1 MKLKR
6 SMRAARSAG
15 AVLSIAALAAA
26 GVGCGQS
33 NADPGGENP
42 RAGQGG
48 RGGGPPGGGR
58 PGGGRG
64 GGPPGGFP
72 GFGDQAANSAIPVR
86 VTSVVRRDIADYLE
100 TNGSLEA
107 ENEVDIVART
117 TGPIVELNVEEGD
130 FVRAGQVLARIDAV
144 EIEAQLGIA
153 RVNLA
158 EAELAWNRAQDSFE
172 AEVVSQE
179 AYDLAR
185 SNFDSA
191 AAQIVG
197 TEILLDFTVIRA
209 PFDGL
214 IVERVIKNA
223 EYVGNNA
230 RLFRISDFDPLLCP
244 IQLPE
249 KDLPRLELGQPAHL
263 TVEAYPGARFPAR
276 VLRISP
282 VVDPATGTVK
292 VTLEVQGQ
300 GRLRPGMFASVFVET
315 DVHEN
320 AVVIPKQALVLE
332 STSDTVY
339 AVVDDGEGG
348 KVAQRRELSLGYEES
363 DSLEVLAG
371 LAEGEDIV
379 IVGQDSLSD
388 RTPVLIGEREGPAA
402 APATVA
408 SAPAGDAAGTGEA
421 PARVAG
427 GAPAPAAGGPA
438 AAERAAPGQRRP
450 GGPGAAAPGQ
460 RRPGGFPG
468 GPPGGFDPSQL
479 TPERIEAMRARMKE
493 RGMSDE
499 QIDGMIERMKS
510 GQGPPGRPP
519 GGGAS
524 GRRPGGGPPNG
535 PRI

>member
-6 SMRAARSAG
+6 CMGKARSAG
-15 AVLSIAALAAA
+15 ALLLIAAVAAA
-26 GVGCGQS
+26 GIGCGQS
-33 NADPGGENP
+33 SAEAGGENP

-48 RGGGPPGGGR
+48 PGGGPPGGGQRGGR
-58 PGGGRG
+58 PGGRG

-72 GFGDQAANSAIPVR
+72 GGMPPGFGAPTTAIPVR
-86 VTSVVRRDIADYLE
+86 VTSVIRRDIADYLE

-130 FVRAGQVLARIDAV
+130 FVRAGQVLARIDAA

-158 EAELAWNRAQDSFE
+158 EAELAWNRAQDSFQ

-179 AYDLAR
+179 AYDVAK
-185 SNFDSA
+185 SNFDAA

-197 TEILLDFTVIRA
+197 TEILLDYTVIRA

-214 IVERVIKNA
+214 IIERVIKNA
-223 EYVGNNA
+223 EHVANNA

-249 KDLPRLELGQPAHL
+249 KDLPRLKLDQPAYL
-263 TVEAYPGARFPAR
+263 TVEAYPGVRFPAR

-292 VTLEVQGQ
+292 VTLEVQAQ

-320 AVVIPKQALVLE
+320 AIVVPKQALVLE

-339 AVVDDGEGG
+339 VAMDDGGG
-348 KVAQRRELSLGYEES
+348 GTVAQRRELELGYEES
-363 DSLEVLAG
+363 DSLEVLSG
-371 LAEGEDIV
+371 LREGEDVV
-379 IVGQDSLSD
+379 IVGQDGLSD
-388 RTPVLIGEREGPAA
+388 QTPISVDEREGPAA
-402 APATVA
+402 APTMFT
-408 SAPAGDAAGTGEA
+408 SAPATGAGRATQVAAGQAA
-421 PARVAG
+421 PIAG
-427 GAPAPAAGGPA
+427 GAPA
-438 AAERAAPGQRRP
+438 AEQAAPRPRRP
-450 GGPGAAAPGQ
+450 GGPGSGPPGQ
-460 RRPGGFPG
+460 GGPGGFRG
-468 GPPGGFDPSQL
+468 AQPGGFDPSQM
-479 TPERIEAMRARMKE
+479 TPERLEMMRARMKE

-499 QIDGMIERMKS
+499 QIDQMMERIRS
-510 GQGPPGRPP
+510 GQRPPGRPP
-519 GGGAS
+519 GGPP
-524 GRRPGGGPPNG
+524 GRQQGGPPG
-535 PRI
+535 

>member
-6 SMRAARSAG
+6 RLGKARSAG
-15 AVLSIAALAAA
+15 ALLLMAAVAAA
-26 GVGCGQS
+26 GIGCGQS
-33 NADPGGENP
+33 NAEAGGENP
-42 RAGQGG
+42 RAGRGG
-48 RGGGPPGGGR
+48 PGGGP
-58 PGGGRG
+58 GGRG

-72 GFGDQAANSAIPVR
+72 GGFPGFGGPAATAVIPVA
-86 VTSVVRRDIADYLE
+86 VTSVIRRDIADYLE

-130 FVRAGQVLARIDAV
+130 FVREGQVLARIDAA

-158 EAELAWNRAQDSFE
+158 EAELSWKRAQSSYRE
-172 AEVVSQE
+172 EVISQE

-185 SNFDSA
+185 STFESA

-197 TEILLDFTVIRA
+197 TEILLDYTVIRA

-214 IVERVIKNA
+214 IIERVIKNA
-223 EYVGNNA
+223 EHVPTNA

-249 KDLPRLELGQPAHL
+249 KDLPRLKLDQPAHL

-282 VVDPATGTVK
+282 VVDAATGTVK
-292 VTLEVQGQ
+292 VTLEVQAQ

-320 AVVIPKQALVLE
+320 AIVVPKQALVLE

-339 AVVDDGEGG
+339 VAVEDGQGG
-348 KVAQRRELSLGYEES
+348 TVAQRRELELGYEES
-363 DSLEVLAG
+363 DSLEVLSG
-371 LAEGEDIV
+371 LREGEDVV
-379 IVGQDSLSD
+379 IIGQDGLSD
-388 RTPVLIGEREGPAA
+388 QTPISVDEREGPAA
-402 APATVA
+402 APTMFT
-408 SAPAGDAAGTGEA
+408 SMPAAGAEGAAGRSPAAAGGADGAAQAA
-421 PARVAG
+421 PAR
-427 GAPAPAAGGPA
+427 
-438 AAERAAPGQRRP
+438 PGP
-450 GGPGAAAPGQ
+450 GGPGGS
-460 RRPGGFPG
+460 RG
-468 GPPGGFDPSQL
+468 GPPGGFDPSQM
-479 TPERIEAMRARMKE
+479 TPERMEMIRARMKE
-493 RGMSDE
+493 QGMSDE
-499 QIDGMIERMKS
+499 QIDQMMERIRS

-519 GGGAS
+519 GAPA
-524 GRRPGGGPPNG
+524 GRQQGGPPG
-535 PRI
+535 RPQG

>member
-6 SMRAARSAG
+6 RLGKARSAG
-15 AVLSIAALAAA
+15 ALLLMAAVAAA
-26 GVGCGQS
+26 GIGCGQS
-33 NADPGGENP
+33 NAEAGGDNP
-42 RAGQGG
+42 RAG
-48 RGGGPPGGGR
+48 RGGP
-58 PGGGRG
+58 GGRG

-72 GFGDQAANSAIPVR
+72 GGFPPGLGGSGPSAVIPVA
-86 VTSVVRRDIADYLE
+86 VTSVIRRDIADYLE

-130 FVRAGQVLARIDAV
+130 FVREGQVLARIDAA

-158 EAELAWNRAQDSFE
+158 EAELSWKRAQSSYRE
-172 AEVVSQE
+172 EVISQE

-185 SNFDSA
+185 STFESA

-197 TEILLDFTVIRA
+197 TEILLDYTVIRA

-214 IVERVIKNA
+214 IIERVIKNA
-223 EYVGNNA
+223 EHVATNA

-249 KDLPRLELGQPAHL
+249 KDLPRLKLGQPAHL

-282 VVDPATGTVK
+282 VVDAATGTVK
-292 VTLEVQGQ
+292 VTLEVQAQ

-320 AVVIPKQALVLE
+320 AIVVPKQALVLE
-332 STSDTVY
+332 STSDMVY
-339 AVVDDGEGG
+339 VAEDDGQGG
-348 KVAQRRELSLGYEES
+348 TVARRRELQLGYEES
-363 DSLEVLAG
+363 DSLEVLSG
-371 LAEGEDIV
+371 LREGEDVV
-379 IVGQDSLSD
+379 IVGQDGLSD
-388 RTPVLIGEREGPAA
+388 QTPISVDEREGPAA
-402 APATVA
+402 APTTFT
-408 SAPAGDAAGTGEA
+408 SM
-421 PARVAG
+421 
-427 GAPAPAAGGPA
+427 PAAGADATGQA
-438 AAERAAPGQRRP
+438 AAARPGP
-450 GGPGAAAPGQ
+450 GGPGGS
-460 RRPGGFPG
+460 RG
-468 GPPGGFDPSQL
+468 GPPGGFDPSQM
-479 TPERIEAMRARMKE
+479 TPERMEMMRARMKE

-499 QIDGMIERMKS
+499 QIDQMMERIRS

-519 GGGAS
+519 GAPA
-524 GRRPGGGPPNG
+524 GRQQGGPPG
-535 PRI
+535 RPQG